1 MDPNNVQNQEFRRL
15 DSKMIEDSNIEALLI
30 KDSNI
35 EELRS

>member
-35 EELRS
+35 KELRS